1 MLFFT
6 YSMQRGQVSCLESG
20 RKDTILQHLA
30 ISCCKAS
37 SNTCTFSL
45 LLKPACRFP
54 GVHLSSALFAW
65 LMCLRGGRAQKFVS
79 RRHKVAA
86 IFLTSTSNIDRNVYC
101 FSKAMKMANFFA
113 HGPTREQMRLSARVS
128 AAPLPGG
135 SVLQNQHLCLNSI
148 SGATDLNHI

>member
-101 FSKAMKMANFFA
+101 FSKAMKMANFFS
-113 HGPTREQMRLSARVS
+113 HMDQRGSRCDCLLECQRLRCLV
-128 AAPLPGG
+128 
-135 SVLQNQHLCLNSI
+135 VLCCRISI
-148 SGATDLNHI
+148 FA